1 MRDDPFPDE
10 DRLPRTNVDL
20 CLLPMDAGE
29 CRAYIPS
36 YYYDYHKGICK
47 EFVYGGCGGNAN
59 RFETADECATRCA
72 RRQQGRRELSR
83 SFYADESPLEADD
96 NANRNEQLQ
105 EVTEEKQP
113 DVHEDDLNDEVL
125 RGIDY
130 DEKKVLAI
138 QHGPLSPFTLP
149 ELCGLPEEHGS
160 CYDDILRWRFDPEK
174 KSCTSFMYGGC
185 DMNANHF
192 TSEEDCERACGSWRS
207 TAVCSL
213 PPEIG
218 HCDASVSKWY
228 YDKAKDSCT
237 IMYWTG
243 CGGNGNRF
251 SSREDCESLCREE
264 SAWEENTDV
273 CKMPRSSGPCR
284 DAISMWYF
292 DSSDETCKQFT
303 YSGCRGNENRFSTK
317 ERCER
322 KCIDRQDGEDFDVIV
337 EGDGRT
343 DKVAVQLKA
352 NSDKPYKV
360 GEKIELTCDSQ
371 GLQPIVWRKDGH
383 LLHFTKRV
391 QEHDQFARVNIARAV
406 VADSG
411 DYQCAAGTN
420 GVLSNAV
427 AVAVIPVKR
436 DEVDCTKDGGTR
448 KTCTLILEGGWSPF
462 QQVFFFNLTMCIP
475 KKSGKSDKDHKSS
488 NKKDEDRGKEV
499 DSVSGNNKKFS
510 GSFKVSPSSQPAMEK
525 VQHWV
530 NRALDIGV
538 PGLMQEFR
546 YNLAKWNP
554 QNMTVDAFLA
564 NRDKNRYLD
573 VPCQDQGR
581 VTVKWPGLPND
592 YIHANYVAHPTT
604 NNRFV
609 CSQGPLDNTQ
619 LAFWAMVIQEKS
631 EIVIML
637 CNTIECGKFKCS
649 QYWPREK
656 GETMTF
662 GEGPGLIMVTNLDVR
677 PMSAVDNF
685 VRVCILKLDYF
696 ENDKP
701 KSTVIRHF
709 QWENWPDRGVPPTKF
724 TATNMLSEIR
734 GTTKPIVVHCSAGIG
749 RTGTIVAIAY
759 VQERMNYGQ
768 ECADMD
774 VLTKELRSQRPF
786 SIQNEYQYIYAH
798 RVLLAYFLEKYRN
811 RFAHILAGDGE
822 AKYAKWREQYKEATG
837 CD

>member
-1 MRDDPFPDE
+1 M
-10 DRLPRTNVDL
+10 
-20 CLLPMDAGE
+20 
-29 CRAYIPS
+29 
-36 YYYDYHKGICK
+36 
-47 EFVYGGCGGNAN
+47 
-59 RFETADECATRCA
+59 
-72 RRQQGRRELSR
+72 
-83 SFYADESPLEADD
+83 
-96 NANRNEQLQ
+96 LQ
-105 EVTEEKQP
+105 P
-113 DVHEDDLNDEVL
+113 
-125 RGIDY
+125 
-130 DEKKVLAI
+130 
-138 QHGPLSPFTLP
+138 
-149 ELCGLPEEHGS
+149 
-160 CYDDILRWRFDPEK
+160 
-174 KSCTSFMYGGC
+174 
-185 DMNANHF
+185 
-192 TSEEDCERACGSWRS
+192 
-207 TAVCSL
+207 
-213 PPEIG
+213 
-218 HCDASVSKWY
+218 
-228 YDKAKDSCT
+228 
-237 IMYWTG
+237 
-243 CGGNGNRF
+243 
-251 SSREDCESLCREE
+251 
-264 SAWEENTDV
+264 ENTV
-273 CKMPRSSGPCR
+273 VH
-284 DAISMWYF
+284 IST
-292 DSSDETCKQFT
+292 E
-303 YSGCRGNENRFSTK
+303 
-317 ERCER
+317 
-322 KCIDRQDGEDFDVIV
+322 
-337 EGDGRT
+337 
-343 DKVAVQLKA
+343 
-352 NSDKPYKV
+352 
-360 GEKIELTCDSQ
+360 
-371 GLQPIVWRKDGH
+371 H
-383 LLHFTKRV
+383 LR
-391 QEHDQFARVNIARAV
+391 
-406 VADSG
+406 
-411 DYQCAAGTN
+411 
-420 GVLSNAV
+420 
-427 AVAVIPVKR
+427 
-436 DEVDCTKDGGTR
+436 
-448 KTCTLILEGGWSPF
+448 
-462 QQVFFFNLTMCIP
+462 
-475 KKSGKSDKDHKSS
+475 
-488 NKKDEDRGKEV
+488 
-499 DSVSGNNKKFS
+499 
-510 GSFKVSPSSQPAMEK
+510 K

-554 QNMTVDAFLA
+554 QSMTVDAFLA
-564 NRDKNRYLD
+564 NRDKNRYETSLFSYVSIIYQQLWSQLYKDFRMSDFLMYLD

-631 EIVIML
+631 EVVIML

-685 VRVCILKLDYF
+685 VRVCSLKLDYF

-768 ECADMD
+768 
-774 VLTKELRSQRPF
+774 
-786 SIQNEYQYIYAH
+786 YIYAH